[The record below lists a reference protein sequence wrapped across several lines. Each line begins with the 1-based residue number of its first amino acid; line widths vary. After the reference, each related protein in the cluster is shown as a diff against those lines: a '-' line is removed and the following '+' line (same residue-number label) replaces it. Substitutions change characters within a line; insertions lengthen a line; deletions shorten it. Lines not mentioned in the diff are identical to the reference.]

1 MTDAA
6 AFTAVCD
13 IAPPPAPSR
22 GVGLIRVKAW
32 GGEREQRCQA
42 TLMTSPALRLR
53 DLIQA
58 DPDRRD
64 AGWPIPARATRRVL
78 SALGLVAIVLAAAG
92 GWLFLPPT
100 LDVARLVRGP
110 AIRAVYAT
118 GTVEAS
124 VTIRIAPQIGG
135 RIIEL
140 KVDEGSIV
148 KADDV
153 LARLDDNDLRESVA
167 ELETRAR
174 YAQQQFE
181 RASRLVQSGATT
193 KEKLDQVQADVNAA
207 RHVLRRATEQ
217 LAFMSLRTPAAGTVI
232 RRDGEIGDYIP
243 VNQPVFYLAKAGVP
257 LRISADVD
265 EEDIP
270 LVKNG
275 QTVLIRSD
283 AFPSQVFRGEVKD
296 VTPKG
301 DPIARSYRVRI
312 ELPQE
317 TALMIGMTAEVNI
330 VTAQKPNVLLVP
342 SSAVKS
348 PRVWVVRDGKLV
360 PLTVQVGIKGRER
373 TEVSGEI
380 KDDDLVVVEPL
391 QDLQAGR
398 RVRVRVQSASPGAGA
413 GQTGR

>member
-1 MTDAA
+1 VSKPEVA
-6 AFTAVCD
+6 
-13 IAPPPAPSR
+13 
-22 GVGLIRVKAW
+22 
-32 GGEREQRCQA
+32 ERDQRCQA
-42 TLMTSPALRLR
+42 TLMSSLAIRLR
-53 DLIQA
+53 DLTET
-58 DPDRRD
+58 DPDRRERR
-64 AGWPIPARATRRVL
+64 GWGIPSRATLRVL
-78 SALGLVAIVLAAAG
+78 SALGLLAISLIAAG
-92 GWLFLPPT
+92 GWLFLPTT
-100 LDVARLVRGP
+100 LAVSRLVRGP
-110 AIRAVYAT
+110 AVQAVYAT
-118 GTVEAS
+118 GTVEATI
-124 VTIRIAPQIGG
+124 TIRIAPQIGG

-153 LARLDDNDLRESVA
+153 LARLDDSDLRESVA
-167 ELETRAR
+167 ELEVRAR
-174 YAQQQFE
+174 YAEQQFE
-181 RASRLVQSGATT
+181 RASRLAQTGATT
-193 KEKLDQVQADVNAA
+193 KEKLDQAQADVNAA
-207 RHVLRRATEQ
+207 RHVLRRANEQ

-232 RRDGEIGDYIP
+232 RRDGEIGDYVP
-243 VNQPVFYLAKAGVP
+243 VNQSVFYLAKAGVP

-312 ELPQE
+312 ALPHD

-330 VTAQKPNVLLVP
+330 VTAQKTNVLLAP

-348 PRVWVVRDGKLV
+348 ARVWVVRDGRLI
-360 PLTVQVGIKGRER
+360 PLTVQIGIKGREQS
-373 TEVSGEI
+373 EVSGEI
-380 KDDDLVVVEPL
+380 KDDDLIVVEPL
-391 QDLQAGR
+391 QDLQAGK
-398 RVRVRVQSASPGAGA
+398 RVHVRVQSQSSAPAVA

>member
-1 MTDAA
+1 M
-6 AFTAVCD
+6 
-13 IAPPPAPSR
+13 S
-22 GVGLIRVKAW
+22 
-32 GGEREQRCQA
+32 
-42 TLMTSPALRLR
+42 SPAIRFRNLTET
-53 DLIQA
+53 
-58 DPDRRD
+58 DPDRRER
-64 AGWPIPARATRRVL
+64 AGGAIPDRTKRRL
-78 SALGLVAIVLAAAG
+78 ISALGLLAIALTGAG

-100 LDVARLVRGP
+100 LAVAHLVRGP
-110 AIRAVYAT
+110 AVQAVYAT

-135 RIIEL
+135 RITEL

-153 LARLDDNDLRESVA
+153 LARLDDKDLRESVA
-167 ELETRAR
+167 ELEARAR
-174 YAQQQFE
+174 YAEQQFE
-181 RASRLVQSGATT
+181 RASRLVQSGSTT

-243 VNQPVFYLAKAGVP
+243 VNQPVFYLAKAGAP

-270 LVKNG
+270 LVKTG
-275 QTVLIRSD
+275 QTVLIRCD
-283 AFPSQVFRGEVKD
+283 AFPSQVFQGQVKD

-312 ELPQE
+312 ELPQD
-317 TALMIGMTAEVNI
+317 TALMIGMTAEVNV
-330 VTAQKPNVLLVP
+330 VTAQKPNALLAP

-348 PRVWVVRDGKLV
+348 ARVWAVRDGRLV
-360 PLTVQVGIKGRER
+360 QLTVQVGIKGRER

-380 KDDDLVVVEPL
+380 KDDDLIVVEPL
-391 QDLQAGR
+391 QDLQAGK
-398 RVRVRVQSASPGAGA
+398 RVRVRVQSQSGAAAAA

>member
-1 MTDAA
+1 MSSLA
-6 AFTAVCD
+6 
-13 IAPPPAPSR
+13 I
-22 GVGLIRVKAW
+22 
-32 GGEREQRCQA
+32 
-42 TLMTSPALRLR
+42 RLR
-53 DLIQA
+53 DLTET
-58 DPDRRD
+58 DPDRRERH
-64 AGWPIPARATRRVL
+64 GWAIPSRTTLQVIG
-78 SALGLVAIVLAAAG
+78 ALGLLAIALIAAG
-92 GWLFLPPT
+92 GWMFLPTT
-100 LDVARLVRGP
+100 LAVERLVRGP
-110 AIRAVYAT
+110 AVQAVYAT

-124 VTIRIAPQIGG
+124 ITIRVAPQIGG

-153 LARLDDNDLRESVA
+153 LARLDDSDLRESVA
-167 ELETRAR
+167 ELEVRAR
-174 YAQQQFE
+174 YAEQQFE
-181 RASRLVQSGATT
+181 RASRLAQTGATT
-193 KEKLDQVQADVNAA
+193 KEKLDQAQADVNAA
-207 RHVLRRATEQ
+207 RHVLRRANEQ

-232 RRDGEIGDYIP
+232 RRDGEIGDYVP

-270 LVKNG
+270 LVKSG

-312 ELPQE
+312 ALPHD

-330 VTAQKPNVLLVP
+330 VTAQKTNVLLAP

-348 PRVWVVRDGKLV
+348 AGVWVVRQGRLV
-360 PLTVQVGIKGRER
+360 PLTIQVGIKGRDR

-380 KDDDLVVVEPL
+380 QDEDLIVVEPL
-391 QDLQAGR
+391 QGLQAGK
-398 RVRVRVQSASPGAGA
+398 RVRVRVHSQSGAPAVA
-413 GQTGR
+413 GQPGR

>member
-1 MTDAA
+1 MNFDRYKEPTEARLDRRGWGGWAN
-6 AFTAVCD
+6 
-13 IAPPPAPSR
+13 PSR
-22 GVGLIRVKAW
+22 
-32 GGEREQRCQA
+32 A
-42 TLMTSPALRLR
+42 TF
-53 DLIQA
+53 
-58 DPDRRD
+58 
-64 AGWPIPARATRRVL
+64 RVL
-78 SALGLVAIVLAAAG
+78 TVIGVLTTALIAAG

-100 LDVARLVRGP
+100 LAVARLIRGP
-110 AIRAVYAT
+110 AVQAVYAT
-118 GTVEAS
+118 GTVEAG

-140 KVDEGSIV
+140 KVDEGNVV

-153 LARLDDNDLRESVA
+153 LARLDDSDLRESVA
-167 ELETRAR
+167 ELEARAR
-174 YAQQQFE
+174 YAEQQFE
-181 RASRLVQSGATT
+181 RASRLMQTGATT
-193 KEKLDQVQADVNAA
+193 REKLDQAQADVNAT

-243 VNQPVFYLAKAGVP
+243 VNQPVFYLAKAGTP

-283 AFPSQVFRGEVKD
+283 AFPLQVFRGEVKD

-301 DPIARSYRVRI
+301 DPIARNYRVRI
-312 ELPQE
+312 ALPQD

-330 VTAQKPNVLLVP
+330 VTAQKQNVLLAP

-348 PRVWVVRDGKLV
+348 AKAWVVRDGRLV
-360 PLTVQVGIKGRER
+360 LVAVRVGITGRER
-373 TEVSGEI
+373 TEVSGDI
-380 KDDDLVVVEPL
+380 KDDDLIVVEPSKE
-391 QDLQAGR
+391 LQAGK
-398 RVRVRVQSASPGAGA
+398 RVRVRVQGQSGDSTTT

>member
-1 MTDAA
+1 MSSLA
-6 AFTAVCD
+6 
-13 IAPPPAPSR
+13 I
-22 GVGLIRVKAW
+22 
-32 GGEREQRCQA
+32 
-42 TLMTSPALRLR
+42 RLR
-53 DLIQA
+53 DLTEA
-58 DPDRRD
+58 DPDRRERR
-64 AGWPIPARATRRVL
+64 GWVIPSRATLRVL
-78 SALGLVAIVLAAAG
+78 SALGLLMIILIVAG
-92 GWLFLPPT
+92 GWLFLPTT
-100 LDVARLVRGP
+100 LAVARLVRGP
-110 AIRAVYAT
+110 AVQAVYAT

-124 VTIRIAPQIGG
+124 ITIRIAPQTGG

-140 KVDEGSIV
+140 NVDEGSIV

-153 LARLDDNDLRESVA
+153 LARLDDSDLRENVA
-167 ELETRAR
+167 ELEVRAR
-174 YAQQQFE
+174 YAEQQFE
-181 RASRLVQSGATT
+181 RASRLAQTGATT
-193 KEKLDQVQADVNAA
+193 KEKLDQAQADVSAA
-207 RHVLRRATEQ
+207 RHVLRRANEQ
-217 LAFMSLRTPAAGTVI
+217 LAFMALRTPAAGTVI
-232 RRDGEIGDYIP
+232 RRDGEIGDYVP

-312 ELPQE
+312 ALPHD
-317 TALMIGMTAEVNI
+317 TALMIGMTGEVNI
-330 VTAQKPNVLLVP
+330 VTAQKTNVLLAP
-342 SSAVKS
+342 SSALKS
-348 PRVWVVRDGKLV
+348 AGIWVVRDGRLV

-380 KDDDLVVVEPL
+380 KDDDLIVVEPL
-391 QDLQAGR
+391 QDLQAGK
-398 RVRVRVQSASPGAGA
+398 RVHVRVQSPSGAPAVA